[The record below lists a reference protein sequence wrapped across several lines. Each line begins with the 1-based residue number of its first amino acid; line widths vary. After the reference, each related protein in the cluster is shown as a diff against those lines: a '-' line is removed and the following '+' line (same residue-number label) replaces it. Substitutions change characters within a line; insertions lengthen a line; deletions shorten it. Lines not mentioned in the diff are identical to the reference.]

1 MTAQGKTYE
10 EIKKAVDEISA
21 RRIEGFLRELETQ
34 MQQIG
39 PLNGKAVSATTIDN
53 WLRRAESQAKL
64 EVGGLNR
71 AAFELWKVL
80 IEAGATITHQDVCQI
95 VPVPD
100 IQERLAR
107 SIEEHFSTSKR

>member
-10 EIKKAVDEISA
+10 EMKKAVDEISA
-21 RRIEGFLRELETQ
+21 GRMEGFLKELEAQ

-39 PLNGKAVSATTIDN
+39 PLNGKVISAPTIDN

-64 EVGGLNR
+64 DVGGLNR
-71 AAFELWKVL
+71 AAFEVWKVL
-80 IEAGATITHQDVCQI
+80 IEAGAIISHQEICQI
-95 VPVPD
+95 VPIPD

-107 SIEEHFSTSKR
+107 SIEEHFRPKR